1 MKNKQKDR
9 KDKETRIVSK
19 QALSL
24 FLELL
29 RQILASWL
37 VQIAVTSLLTGADYS
52 ALSPRCRS
60 WTSEVMSRSGTVQI
74 LSSLRQT
81 RKHHALD
88 HDVLTSCACFF
99 KGKVNLKVIRS

>member
-1 MKNKQKDR
+1 MKNFIQEDGN
-9 KDKETRIVSK
+9 DKETRIVSK
-19 QALSL
+19 QVLSL

-37 VQIAVTSLLTGADYS
+37 AQMTVTSLLTGQITPPYRPKS
-52 ALSPRCRS
+52 RS
-60 WTSEVMSRSGTVQI
+60 RTSEVLFCKGTVQI

-88 HDVLTSCACFF
+88 HDVLTSFACFQSQ
-99 KGKVNLKVIRS
+99 VES